1 MKKLL
6 FLLFVTIVCS
16 TSYAQKGHYFYATLG
31 GGFHHFDF
39 YPDFLFFDEVCDE
52 YTWNVC
58 KGYTFNLGWQYC
70 VSKSFGYSAGFNLC
84 SYGEVWNL
92 ASDVN
97 SDVYF
102 NNYDESLRQ
111 TVLEIPLGIIFQ
123 PSLGRSVHLLIGL
136 NGYYSIMLAQKWQG
150 TGSLVYQNNTFSN
163 PSGDTQ
169 FRKSEVGIGSDL
181 QLCIALDR
189 YRTKEIVIG
198 AYGRYGLSPIKSKLQ
213 VKSLV
218 DPQTLEYNSITS
230 IKVTSIE
237 FSNRHRCI
245 GLLMGFRYY
254 LDMRAIKQK
263 KKNKTKTTDNPKL

>member
-6 FLLFVTIVCS
+6 LLLFVTIVCS

-52 YTWNVC
+52 YTWNIC

-92 ASDVN
+92 ESDVN

-150 TGSLVYQNNTFSN
+150 TGSIVYQNNTFSN

-198 AYGRYGLSPIKSKLQ
+198 AYGRYGLSHIKSKLQ

-263 KKNKTKTTDNPKL
+263 KKNKTKTTDN

>member
-6 FLLFVTIVCS
+6 LLLFVTIVCS

-52 YTWNVC
+52 YTWNIC

-92 ASDVN
+92 ESDVN

-123 PSLGRSVHLLIGL
+123 PSLGR
-136 NGYYSIMLAQKWQG
+136 KWQG
-150 TGSLVYQNNTFSN
+150 TGSIVYQNNTFSN

-169 FRKSEVGIGSDL
+169 FKKSEVGIGSDL

-198 AYGRYGLSPIKSKLQ
+198 AYGRYGLSPIKSKLEVQ
-213 VKSLV
+213 GFV
-218 DPQTLEYNSITS
+218 DPQTLEYKSITGINVS
-230 IKVTSIE
+230 GYEST
-237 FSNRHRCI
+237 NHHRCI